1 MYTILIVDDEKIERN
16 GIKFLLKQFGMQ
28 LNVHEETNG
37 QKALEFLEHNQVD
50 ILLTDVKM
58 PFMDG
63 IELCTEIRKR
73 GWNMKILIFSGYSEF
88 EYARMAVKLG
98 VSEYILKPVD
108 PSEFEVIMNRVIQEL
123 DEVKKETS
131 RLETSK
137 QFVKEHILYLLVNG
151 TPLSEIEHNFA
162 GIVEL
167 DFLQSYKKI
176 LMVETGND
184 FFGKAG
190 TSFADTLTEKVSA
203 KFQYL
208 NLNLQQSLIL
218 FEELDEV
225 PFVTIAQQ
233 IHDFM
238 LSEYQ
243 ETGYVA
249 IGRDIQTADELGASL
264 DELERLMENKFYV
277 SNTYVFGNEEMDDS
291 SVLFSTE
298 DDTLMKQMRQDI
310 KMKDISSLEEHIKQL
325 CEKYQCNKAFSQIYV
340 KFIFSNLLKDIYDN
354 IPNHTE
360 VQLNNDVEELYQAAD
375 FGKVKEIISRSVG
388 LLKGV
393 FKQNPQM
400 YHREIEYIKQYIY
413 DNYDK
418 ELGVEQLADKVSLAP
433 SYLSHI
439 FKKETGQ
446 NLSKFIKAYRM
457 EMAKKMLEETHDKIV
472 SISYAVGYVNV
483 SYFCQ
488 SFREYFGVSPQK
500 YRTQGE

>member
-1 MYTILIVDDEKIERN
+1 MYDILIVDDEKIERN
-16 GIKFLLKQFGMQ
+16 GIRFLLKQFGLG
-28 LNVHEETNG
+28 LNVHEANNG
-37 QKALEFLEHNQVD
+37 AKALEFLENHKVD

-63 IELCTEIRKR
+63 IELCSEIRKK
-73 GWNMKILIFSGYSEF
+73 GWDMKILIFSGYSEF

-98 VSEYILKPVD
+98 VAEYILKPID
-108 PSEFEVIMNRVIQEL
+108 PNEFELIIKKVLHEL
-123 DEVKKETS
+123 DEEKLENTK
-131 RLETSK
+131 LETSK
-137 QFVKEHILYLLVNG
+137 QYMIEHILYLLVNG
-151 TPLSEIEHNFA
+151 TSLAEIQSNFA
-162 GIVEL
+162 ALLEL
-167 DFLQSYKKI
+167 DFLRDYKKMMLI
-176 LMVETGND
+176 ETNSD
-184 FFGKAG
+184 FFGKKG
-190 TSFADTLTEKVSA
+190 TDFVDTLVNEVSA

-208 NLNLQQSLIL
+208 NLNLQQSLLI
-218 FEELDEV
+218 FTEEVNSLYD
-225 PFVTIAQQ
+225 IAYH
-233 IHDFM
+233 IHDVM
-238 LSEYQ
+238 KVKYQ
-243 ETGYVA
+243 ETGYIA
-249 IGRDIQTADELGASL
+249 IGSEIGQADELCEKL
-264 DELERLMENKFYV
+264 EELERLMENKFYV
-277 SNTYVFGNEEMDDS
+277 TNTYVFGTQEEADASMMFPSQDDS
-291 SVLFSTE
+291 
-298 DDTLMKQMRQDI
+298 LMKQMHQDI
-310 KMKDISSLEEHIKQL
+310 KMKDISSLEEHIEQL
-325 CEKYQCNKAFSQIYV
+325 CAKYQNNIGFSQIYI

-354 IPNHTE
+354 IPNNTE
-360 VQLNNDVEELYQAAD
+360 SQLNKEIDVLYQSTD
-375 FGKVKEIISRSVG
+375 FASVKAIISRNVE

-472 SISYAVGYVNV
+472 TISYAVGYVNV

>member
-1 MYTILIVDDEKIERN
+1 MYNILIVDDEKIERN
-16 GIKFLLKQFGMQ
+16 GIRFLIKQFGLE
-28 LNVHEETNG
+28 LNIYEANNG
-37 QKALEFLEHNQVD
+37 AKALEFLEQNQVD

-63 IELCTEIRKR
+63 IELCSEVRKR
-73 GWNMKILIFSGYSEF
+73 EWDMKILIFSGYSEF

-108 PSEFEVIMNRVIQEL
+108 PDEFQKVMNNVIHEL
-123 DEVKKETS
+123 DEE
-131 RLETSK
+131 RLASSKMETSK
-137 QFVKEHILYLLVNG
+137 QYMMEHVLYLLVNG
-151 TPLSEIEHNFA
+151 TSLTEIQNSFGA
-162 GIVEL
+162 LLEL
-167 DFLQSYKKI
+167 DFLNEFQKMMLI
-176 LMVETGND
+176 ETNTE
-184 FFGKAG
+184 FFGKTG
-190 TSFADTLTEKVSA
+190 TEFVDTLLTEVSA
-203 KFQYL
+203 KFHYL
-208 NLNLQQSLIL
+208 NLNPQQSLLI
-218 FEELDEV
+218 FTEKNAPVYD
-225 PFVTIAQQ
+225 IAHH

-238 LSEYQ
+238 KVKYQ
-243 ETGYVA
+243 ENGYVA
-249 IGRDIQTADELGASL
+249 IGSEIENADELCKKL
-264 DELERLMENKFYV
+264 DELETLMENKFYV
-277 SNTYVFGNEEMDDS
+277 TNTYVFGKQEEADSSAMFYSQDDS
-291 SVLFSTE
+291 
-298 DDTLMKQMRQDI
+298 LMKQMHQDI
-310 KMKDISSLEEHIKQL
+310 KMKDISSLEEHIEQL
-325 CEKYQCNKAFSQIYV
+325 CEKYQNNKGFSQIYI

-360 VQLNNDVEELYQAAD
+360 TELNKEIDVLYQSTD
-375 FGKVKEIISRSVG
+375 FSNVKAIISRNVEM
-388 LLKGV
+388 LREA

-413 DNYDK
+413 ENYDK

-472 SISYAVGYVNV
+472 MISYAVGYVNV

-500 YRTQGE
+500 YRMQGE

>member
-1 MYTILIVDDEKIERN
+1 MYNILIVDDEKIERN
-16 GIKFLLKQFGMQ
+16 GIRFLMKQFGME
-28 LNVHEETNG
+28 LNIHEANNG
-37 QKALEFLEHNQVD
+37 AKALEFLEKNQVD

-63 IELCTEIRKR
+63 IELCSEIRNR

-108 PSEFEVIMNRVIQEL
+108 PEEFQKSMKNVIHDL
-123 DEVKKETS
+123 DEERLVSSKMETS
-131 RLETSK
+131 R
-137 QFVKEHILYLLVNG
+137 QYMIEHVLYLLVNG
-151 TPLSEIEHNFA
+151 TPLTEIENSF
-162 GIVEL
+162 GTLLEL
-167 DFLQSYKKI
+167 DFLDELKKMMLI
-176 LMVETGND
+176 ETDSD

-190 TSFADTLTEKVSA
+190 TEFADTLLTEVSA
-203 KFQYL
+203 KFHYL
-208 NLNLQQSLIL
+208 NLNLRQSLLI
-218 FEELDEV
+218 FTEENV
-225 PFVTIAQQ
+225 PVYDIAHH
-233 IHDFM
+233 IHDFIKVK
-238 LSEYQ
+238 YQ
-243 ETGYVA
+243 ENGYVA
-249 IGRDIQTADELGASL
+249 IGSEIEKADELCEKL
-264 DELERLMENKFYV
+264 DELETLMENKFYV
-277 SNTYVFGNEEMDDS
+277 TNTYVFGKQEEADSSTMFPSQDDS
-291 SVLFSTE
+291 
-298 DDTLMKQMRQDI
+298 LMKQMHQDI
-310 KMKDISSLEEHIKQL
+310 KMKDISSLEDHIEKL
-325 CEKYQCNKAFSQIYV
+325 CEKYQNNLGFSQIYI

-360 VQLNNDVEELYQAAD
+360 TQLNKEIDVLYQSTD
-375 FGKVKEIISRSVG
+375 FSNVKEIIARNVQ
-388 LLKGV
+388 LLKDV

-472 SISYAVGYVNV
+472 TISYAVGYVNV

>member
-1 MYTILIVDDEKIERN
+1 MYNILIVDDEKIERN
-16 GIKFLLKQFGMQ
+16 GIRFLIKQFG
-28 LNVHEETNG
+28 LDLVIHEANNG
-37 QKALEFLEHNQVD
+37 LKALEFLKQNQVD

-63 IELCTEIRKR
+63 IELCSEVRKR

-98 VSEYILKPVD
+98 VSDYILKPVD
-108 PSEFEVIMNRVIQEL
+108 PEEFQPIMNRVVHEL
-123 DEVKKETS
+123 EEEELANSKI
-131 RLETSK
+131 ETSK
-137 QFVKEHILYLLVNG
+137 QYMMEHILYLLVNG
-151 TPLSEIEHNFA
+151 TPFTEIQNSFGA
-162 GIVEL
+162 LLDL
-167 DFLQSYKKI
+167 DFLQQYKKMMLI
-176 LMVETGND
+176 ETDSN
-184 FFGKAG
+184 FFGRTG
-190 TSFADTLTEKVSA
+190 TDFVDTLLLEVSA

-208 NLNLQQSLIL
+208 NLNLQQSLLL
-218 FEELDEV
+218 FTEEDAPLYD
-225 PFVTIAQQ
+225 IAHH

-238 LSEYQ
+238 KVKYQ

-249 IGRDIQTADELGASL
+249 IGSEIEQADNLCEKLE
-264 DELERLMENKFYV
+264 ELEGLMENKFYV
-277 SNTYVFGNEEMDDS
+277 TNTYVFGKQEEADASTLFPSEDDS
-291 SVLFSTE
+291 
-298 DDTLMKQMRQDI
+298 LMKQMRQDI
-310 KMKDISSLEEHIKQL
+310 KMKDISSLEEHIEQL
-325 CEKYQCNKAFSQIYV
+325 CEKYQNNKGFSQIYI
-340 KFIFSNLLKDIYDN
+340 KFIFSNLLKDIYEN

-360 VQLNNDVEELYQAAD
+360 TQLNKEIDVLYQSSD
-375 FGKVKEIISRSVG
+375 FASVKAIIARNVE

-472 SISYAVGYVNV
+472 TISYAVGYVNV

-500 YRTQGE
+500 YRIQGE